1 MKVFL
6 NFFLTDWSVQKI
18 TDPEGPKTSESGTL
32 TIGIFYIKIIGR
44 NVFFLSQD
52 SHDQWAGSILFFNKI
67 LYTMKENRFFC
78 TNLHNTSILYEKL
91 KKTGVK
97 VSSLKKKK
105 EKPVFFSAHK
115 KGLTRRLGN
124 LSWLEKSVVVL
135 GCLNFFLFIAVLLAL
150 LLHHWALLT
159 RSPPPSSTPALHWFL
174 CKGTVAWD
182 SFFAHCILSRIE
194 KNLRFMLCQ

>member
-1 MKVFL
+1 
-6 NFFLTDWSVQKI
+6 
-18 TDPEGPKTSESGTL
+18 
-32 TIGIFYIKIIGR
+32 
-44 NVFFLSQD
+44 
-52 SHDQWAGSILFFNKI
+52 
-67 LYTMKENRFFC
+67 MKENRFFC

-159 RSPPPSSTPALHWFL
+159 RSPPPSSTPALH
-174 CKGTVAWD
+174 
-182 SFFAHCILSRIE
+182 
-194 KNLRFMLCQ
+194 